1 MQTGRSLSGWS
12 LAVLP
17 GHKPLH
23 SDFEQRYRRAVLT
36 IRAMTGGAGYAKRHL
51 EHSDY
56 YDEHRRVQGEWRGR
70 GAELLGL
77 QGSVTPQQFEAV
89 REGVHPETGEFLR
102 PRHGVDRLNNDGSE
116 QSKARS
122 LYDLTF
128 SAPKSISI
136 QAMVGGDER
145 LVAAHDKAVREAL
158 TEAENY
164 AATRVRQN
172 GANENRTTGNWVVAA
187 YRHDTSRELDPQLHT
202 HAVAANLTYD
212 GVEGRWKA
220 LQASGLYERRAYLT
234 EVYRNALATEVRN
247 LGYEIEPRRDFR
259 GRDLG
264 FEIRGVGDE
273 LLERYSQRSAQ
284 RDAAI
289 EEFKEQHGRKP
300 TDNEVAVLVR
310 ESRAD
315 KLTEIPTEQVRQQQQ
330 KRLSPEESQSLD
342 RLRGASLE
350 QSHGCPNEPSLAA
363 DSLQHAKDHL
373 FERRSVVYD
382 HELLT
387 EALRYGRGRVDLD
400 QVRGALE
407 IEKSQ
412 ETVIHAGDRL
422 ATHESL
428 DREQRMIAMVNR
440 GIEHY
445 GRLGGVHEFQ
455 PAERLREEQKQAVQ
469 HILDSRDFAINLRGA
484 AGTGKTATLQEID
497 RGLRE
502 SGREVTAVAPTRSA
516 VEELQ
521 KVGFRDAMTV
531 SRLLGDQPAQSAL
544 RGKVLIVDEA
554 GMISG
559 RQMEG
564 MLRLAEQHMARIV
577 FSGDTRQ
584 IQSVEAS
591 DALRILERESPM
603 KSVSLTGVQRQTHAQ
618 YRDAIQ
624 TLRQAPEQGFE
635 KLERLGAV
643 HEVPFVERGR
653 AVAALYREM
662 TADPSRRVLVVAPTH
677 EEIGRVT
684 RAIRNDLSE
693 RGHLGQSVT
702 MDRYVPLQWTEAQKR
717 DLANYREGQVL
728 VVHRAA
734 RGMEKHESLT
744 VSRVDS
750 GAVIARNARC
760 EERSFTPAQTRSFSV
775 YERQSIDVAP
785 GDRLMLTANRR
796 DAGFRATNGEL
807 VTVRGIESGGIQLED
822 GRTLPANYR
831 QFDHGYAITAHRSQ
845 GKTVDGVILSADAM
859 KQELFY
865 VGASR
870 GRSEIAIVTSNREQ
884 LHESLGISSARPS
897 ATELAREQAQTL
909 PGQVHGLANPPTQK
923 IEPPMPRNEITL
935 GHDMGMSL

>member
-1 MQTGRSLSGWS
+1 MRRGIGRDGWPAASLTR
-12 LAVLP
+12 
-17 GHKPLH
+17 PLH
-23 SDFEQRYRRAVLT
+23 SDFEQRYGRAVLT
-36 IRAMTGGAGYAKRHL
+36 IRAMTGGAGYSQRHL

-56 YDEHRRVQGEWRGR
+56 YDEHRRVQGEWQGR

-77 QGSVTPQQFEAV
+77 RGSVAPEQFEAV
-89 REGVHPETGEFLR
+89 REGLHPETGEFLR
-102 PRHGVDRLNNDGSE
+102 PRHSADRTNGEGSE

-128 SAPKSISI
+128 SAPKSVSI
-136 QAMVGGDER
+136 QAMVGGDGR
-145 LVAAHDKAVREAL
+145 LIGAHDRAVREAL
-158 TEAENY
+158 AEAENY
-164 AATRVRQN
+164 AGARVRLN
-172 GANENRTTGNWVVAA
+172 GANENRTTGNWIVAA

-234 EVYRNALATEVRN
+234 EVYRNALAQEVRG
-247 LGYEIEPRRDFR
+247 LGYDIEQRRDSR

-264 FEIRGVGDE
+264 FEIRGVADE

-315 KLTEIPTEQVRQQQQ
+315 KLTEVATEQVRQRQQA
-330 KRLSPEESQSLD
+330 RLSPEESQALD
-342 RLRGASLE
+342 RLRGASQE
-350 QSHGCPNEPSLAA
+350 QSHGGRHELSPATE
-363 DSLQHAKDHL
+363 SLQHAKDHL

-387 EALRYGRGRVDLD
+387 EALRYGRGQVDLG
-400 QVRGALE
+400 QLRGVLE

-412 ETVIHAGDRL
+412 GAVIHADDRL

-428 DREQRMIAMVNR
+428 DREQRMVAMVNR
-440 GIEHY
+440 GIEQY
-445 GRLGGVHEFQ
+445 ARLGGTHEFR
-455 PAERLREEQKQAVQ
+455 PAEHLRDEQKRAVQ
-469 HILDSRDFAINLRGA
+469 QILDSRDFAVNLRGA

-502 SGREVTAVAPTRSA
+502 AGREITAVAPTRSA

-521 KVGFRDAMTV
+521 NVGFRDAMTV
-531 SRLLGDQPAQSAL
+531 SRLLGDETAQSAL

-559 RQMEG
+559 RQMDSI
-564 MLRLAEQHMARIV
+564 LQLAEGKMARV
-577 FSGDTRQ
+577 LFSGDSRQ

-591 DALRILERESPM
+591 DALRILERESQM
-603 KSVSLTGVQRQTHAQ
+603 KSVALTGVQRQTHAQ

-653 AVAALYREM
+653 AVADLYREM
-662 TADPSRRVLVVAPTH
+662 TIDPSRRVLVVAPTH

-702 MDRYVPLQWTEAQKR
+702 TDQYVPLQWTEAQKR

-750 GAVIARNARC
+750 GTLIARNARG
-760 EERSFTPAQTRSFSV
+760 EEISFTPAQTRSFSV
-775 YERQSIDVAP
+775 HERQSIDVAP

-807 VTVRGIESGGIQLED
+807 VTVRGIERGRLQLED
-822 GRTLPANYR
+822 GRTLPANYH

-865 VGASR
+865 VGSSR
-870 GRSEIAIVTSNREQ
+870 GRSEIAIVTSDREQ
-884 LHESLGISSARPS
+884 LRESLGISSARPS
-897 ATELAREQAQTL
+897 ATELAREQAHSRQ
-909 PGQVHGLANPPTQK
+909 PEQGIQQAPTQQ
-923 IEPPMPRNEITL
+923 IEPPVPRHEISI
-935 GHDMGMSL
+935 GHDIGLSL

>member
-1 MQTGRSLSGWS
+1 
-12 LAVLP
+12 
-17 GHKPLH
+17 
-23 SDFEQRYRRAVLT
+23 
-36 IRAMTGGAGYAKRHL
+36 MTGGAGYAQRHL
-51 EHSDY
+51 QHSDY
-56 YDEHRRVQGEWRGR
+56 YDEHRRVQGEWHGR

-77 QGSVTPQQFEAV
+77 RGNVAPEQFEAV
-89 REGVHPETGEFLR
+89 RQGLHPETGEFLR
-102 PRHGVDRLNNDGSE
+102 PRHSADRTNGDGSE

-128 SAPKSISI
+128 SAPKSVSV
-136 QAMVGGDER
+136 QAVVSRDER
-145 LVAAHDKAVREAL
+145 LVAAHDKAVGEAVA
-158 TEAENY
+158 EAENH
-164 AATRVRQN
+164 AGARVRLN
-172 GANENRTTGNWVVAA
+172 GANENRATGNWIIAT

-234 EVYRNALATEVRN
+234 EVYRNALANEVRN
-247 LGYEIEPRRDFR
+247 LGYEIEPRRDSR

-264 FEIRGVGDE
+264 FEIRGVADE

-289 EEFKEQHGRKP
+289 EEFKEHHGRKP

-315 KLTEIPTEQVRQQQQ
+315 KLTEIATEQVRQQQRA
-330 KRLSPEESQSLD
+330 RLSPEESHSLD

-350 QSHGCPNEPSLAA
+350 QSRSGSYEFSPAA

-382 HELLT
+382 HELLA
-387 EALRYGRGRVDLD
+387 EALRYGRGRVDLS
-400 QVRGALE
+400 QLRGALE

-412 ETVIHAGDRL
+412 GAVIHAGDRL

-428 DREQRMIAMVNR
+428 DREQRMVAMVNH
-440 GIEHY
+440 GIDQY
-445 GRLGGVHEFQ
+445 ARLGGRHEFQ
-455 PAERLREEQKQAVQ
+455 PSEHLRDEQRRAVQ
-469 HILDSRDFAINLRGA
+469 QVLDSRDFAINLRGA
-484 AGTGKTATLQEID
+484 AGTGKTATLKEID

-502 SGREVTAVAPTRSA
+502 SGREVTAVAPTRGA

-531 SRLLGDQPAQSAL
+531 SRLVGDETAQSAL
-544 RGKVLIVDEA
+544 RGRVLVVDEA

-564 MLRLAEQHMARIV
+564 ILRLAEQHMARVV

-591 DALRILERESPM
+591 DALRILERESQM

-643 HEVPFVERGR
+643 HEVPFSERGR
-653 AVAALYREM
+653 AVADLYREM
-662 TADPSRRVLVVAPTH
+662 TVDPSRRVLVVAPTH

-684 RAIRNDLSE
+684 RAIRNDLSA

-734 RGMEKHESLT
+734 RGIEKHESLT
-744 VSRVDS
+744 VSRVDA
-750 GAVIARNARC
+750 GAIIARNAHG
-760 EERSFTPAQTRSFSV
+760 EEKGFTPTQTRFFSV
-775 YERQSIDVAP
+775 YQRQSIDVAP
-785 GDRLMLTANRR
+785 RDRLMLTANRR
-796 DAGFRATNGEL
+796 DADFRATNGEL
-807 VTVRGIESGGIQLED
+807 VTVRGIERGRIQLED
-822 GRTLPANYR
+822 GRTLPANYHL
-831 QFDHGYAITAHRSQ
+831 FDHGYAITAHRSQ

-870 GRSEIAIVTSNREQ
+870 GRSEIAIVTSDREQ
-884 LHESLGISSARPS
+884 LRESLGISSARPS
-897 ATELAREQAQTL
+897 ATELAREQAYL
-909 PGQVHGLANPPTQK
+909 PQPERSIQQAPAHQ
-923 IEPPMPRNEITL
+923 IEPHVPRHEISI
-935 GHDMGMSL
+935 GHDIGLGL

>member
-1 MQTGRSLSGWS
+1 M
-12 LAVLP
+12 
-17 GHKPLH
+17 
-23 SDFEQRYRRAVLT
+23 LT
-36 IRAMTGGAGYAKRHL
+36 IRAMTGGAGYAQRHL
-51 EHSDY
+51 QHSDY
-56 YDEHRRVQGEWRGR
+56 YDEHRRVQGEWQGR

-77 QGSVTPQQFEAV
+77 RGNVTREQFEAV
-89 REGVHPETGEFLR
+89 REGLHPETGEFLR
-102 PRHGVDRLNNDGSE
+102 PRHSADRTNGDGSE

-128 SAPKSISI
+128 SAPKSISV
-136 QAMVGGDER
+136 QAMVGGDGR
-145 LVAAHDKAVREAL
+145 LVAVHDKAVREAL
-158 TEAENY
+158 AEAESY
-164 AATRVRQN
+164 ARSRVRMN
-172 GANENRTTGNWVVAA
+172 GANENRTTGNWIVAA

-220 LQASGLYERRAYLT
+220 LQASGLYERRGYIT
-234 EVYRNALATEVRN
+234 EVYRNALAQEVRS
-247 LGYEIEPRRDFR
+247 LGYKIEQRRDSR

-264 FEIRGVGDE
+264 FEIRGVSSE
-273 LLERYSQRSAQ
+273 MLERYSQRSAQ

-315 KLTEIPTEQVRQQQQ
+315 KLAEIATEQVRQQQQ
-330 KRLSPEESQSLD
+330 ARLSPEELHALD
-342 RLRGASLE
+342 HLRGKAQD
-350 QSHGCPNEPSLAA
+350 QSRTCLHELSPAA
-363 DSLQHAKDHL
+363 DSLQHAKEHL

-382 HELLT
+382 YELLT
-387 EALRYGRGRVDLD
+387 EALRYGRGRIDLG
-400 QVRGALE
+400 QLRGALK

-412 ETVIHAGDRL
+412 GAVIHAGDRL

-428 DREQRMIAMVNR
+428 DREQRMVTMVNR
-440 GIEHY
+440 GIDRY
-445 GRLGGVHEFQ
+445 VRLGGTHEFQ
-455 PAERLREEQKQAVQ
+455 PSEHLRDEQQRAVQ
-469 HILDSRDFAINLRGA
+469 QVLDSRDFAINLRGA
-484 AGTGKTATLQEID
+484 AGTGKTAALYEID

-502 SGREVTAVAPTRSA
+502 SGREITAVAPTRGA

-531 SRLLGDQPAQSAL
+531 SRLLQDETAQSAL
-544 RGKVLIVDEA
+544 RGRVLVVDEA

-564 MLRLAEQHMARIV
+564 ILRLAEQHMARVV

-591 DALRILERESPM
+591 DALRILERESQM
-603 KSVSLTGVQRQTHAQ
+603 KSVALTGVQRQTHAQ

-643 HEVPFVERGR
+643 REVPFVERGR
-653 AVAALYREM
+653 AVADLYREM
-662 TADPSRRVLVVAPTH
+662 TADSARRVLVVAPTH

-684 RAIRNDLSE
+684 RAIRNDLTE
-693 RGHLGQSVT
+693 RGHLGQSIT

-728 VVHRAA
+728 VAHRAA
-734 RGMEKHESLT
+734 RGIEKHESLT
-744 VSRVDS
+744 VSRVES
-750 GAVIARNARC
+750 GAVTARNARG

-775 YERQSIDVAP
+775 HERQSIDVAP

-807 VTVRGIESGGIQLED
+807 VTVRSIERGRIQLED
-822 GRTLPANYR
+822 GRTLPANYH

-870 GRSEIAIVTSNREQ
+870 GRSEITIVTSDREQ
-884 LHESLGISSARPS
+884 LRESLGISSARPS
-897 ATELAREQAQTL
+897 ALELAREQVHSQQPEHSIQHAPAQNIAPPAL
-909 PGQVHGLANPPTQK
+909 RHEISIGRDIGFGL
-923 IEPPMPRNEITL
+923 
-935 GHDMGMSL
+935 